1 MAERQYYPESEL
13 VQKLQTGEYGWLQ
26 FVNHHSKEW
35 KDEYLA
41 YCKANKLV
49 MNDESAERFVNDK
62 GEMLEKA
69 LAEGEA

>member
-1 MAERQYYPESEL
+1 MAEKQYYPESEL

-41 YCKANKLV
+41 YCTANKLR
-49 MNDESAERFVNDK
+49 MNDESAERFVNYK
-62 GEMLEKA
+62 GEELEKA
-69 LAEGEA
+69 LAAGDA